1 MCAGSRAIGY
11 PKFGLVRGIQASEQD
26 LVVKDH
32 KIGVQ
37 TVKKSNR
44 RPAADTGKFM
54 CVCGRSVCYPET
66 VIACRVN
73 TAEQNLFVQNGESG
87 KIASK

>member
-1 MCAGSRAIGY
+1 MSRLRRAIRSW
-11 PKFGLVRGIQASEQD
+11 KSIAQRSASVAD
-26 LVVKDH
+26 LVVFNNKVLF
-32 KIGVQ
+32 VQ